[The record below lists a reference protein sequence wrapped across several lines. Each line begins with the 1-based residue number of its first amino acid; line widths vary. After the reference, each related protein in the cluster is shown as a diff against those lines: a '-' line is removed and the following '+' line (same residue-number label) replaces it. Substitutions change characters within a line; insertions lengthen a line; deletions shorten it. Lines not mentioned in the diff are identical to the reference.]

1 MEPTVLIVGAGPT
14 GLALALWLT
23 RAKIPVRIIDKS
35 DGPGETS
42 RAMGV
47 HARTL
52 EFYSQ
57 LGVAD
62 EVVRRGIEVQH
73 VSVRRAGI
81 LQGQAKFGHFG
92 EGLSPFPFMLSF
104 PQDEHER
111 VLIARLAELGV
122 AVERRTRLESFAQE
136 NGGVS
141 ATLDRDGHAETTRFS
156 YLCGCDGARST
167 TRDALNTGFPGGTYS
182 HVFFVADAEVSGQAL
197 DGGIDICITGQDFC
211 LVLPLRRAGSARLI
225 GIVPDQHTEHVTF
238 EDVAPS
244 VKRNTGLAVEA
255 VNWFSTYRV
264 HHRVAGAFRRDRVFL
279 LGDAAHVHSPVGGQG
294 MNTGIGDAMNLA
306 WKLAAVLQGRAAE
319 AILDTYE
326 PERIAFAR
334 KLVGTTDR
342 LFQLMTNA
350 SALGRAW
357 RSIGMAHLVP
367 LLFRLKPVP
376 RLAFRAMSQI
386 EIEYRS
392 SRLSSGA
399 AGTLRSGDRLPWVKA
414 AAGDNFV
421 PLKSLDWQVHVYGAA
436 PGALEDLAR
445 RRGIPVHEFAWSDA
459 AGTAGLERDALYLV
473 RPDGYIGFAGPAGEV
488 AGLERYLDT
497 WQIRTS
503 AVAILPNGVDPD
515 RATAYL

>member
-1 MEPTVLIVGAGPT
+1 M
-14 GLALALWLT
+14 
-23 RAKIPVRIIDKS
+23 
-35 DGPGETS
+35 
-42 RAMGV
+42 
-47 HARTL
+47 
-52 EFYSQ
+52 
-57 LGVAD
+57 
-62 EVVRRGIEVQH
+62 
-73 VSVRRAGI
+73 
-81 LQGQAKFGHFG
+81 
-92 EGLSPFPFMLSF
+92 
-104 PQDEHER
+104 
-111 VLIARLAELGV
+111 
-122 AVERRTRLESFAQE
+122 
-136 NGGVS
+136 
-141 ATLDRDGHAETTRFS
+141 
-156 YLCGCDGARST
+156 
-167 TRDALNTGFPGGTYS
+167 
-182 HVFFVADAEVSGQAL
+182 FFVADAEVSGEAL
-197 DGGIDICITGQDFC
+197 DGGVDICITGQDFC

-225 GIVPDQHTEHVTF
+225 GIVPDQRTEHISF

-244 VKRNTGLAVEA
+244 VKRNTGLAIKA

-264 HHRVAGAFRRDRVFL
+264 HHRVAGAFRQDRVFL

-334 KLVGTTDR
+334 KLVNTTDR
-342 LFQLMTNA
+342 LFQFMTNG
-350 SALGRAW
+350 SALGTSVAVD
-357 RSIGMAHLVP
+357 RSWPRVVP

-386 EIEYRS
+386 EIAYRS

-436 PGALEDLAR
+436 PGALDDLAR
-445 RRGIPVHEFAWSDA
+445 RRGVPVHAFAWSDA

-488 AGLERYLDT
+488 AGLERYLDA

-503 AVAILPNGVDPD
+503 AAAILPNGVDPD